1 MYHLN
6 GSLPQYTINK
16 SKLILGYVGPEWK
29 QRIVAE
35 IDSSMN
41 KWLDSIP
48 AHRKTLSSYRPP
60 SLYP

>member
-1 MYHLN
+1 MI
-6 GSLPQYTINK
+6 LPRKQFTINK

-41 KWLDSIP
+41 KWLDTIP
-48 AHRKTLSSYRPP
+48 SHRKRVTTPLVLNAP
-60 SLYP
+60 